1 MASSLPDVLYAL
13 SDPLRLRIVRQ
24 LAEEGDA
31 SCGTFEVRMPKSS
44 LSHHFKVLRD
54 AGVIGTYSEGVK
66 RINTLRRDELEY
78 ASSAQALEVR
88 RLERQREHAAHQ
100 RHARRFVGNPVR
112 GQRAHPAAALQGLQP
127 LRYATRLSSPKSA
140 A

>member
-66 RINTLRRDELEY
+66 RINTLRRDELD
-78 ASSAQALEVR
+78 ATFPGLLDAVLSA
-88 RLERQREHAAHQ
+88 
-100 RHARRFVGNPVR
+100 
-112 GQRAHPAAALQGLQP
+112 PAAKARKKKARG
-127 LRYATRLSSPKSA
+127 
-140 A
+140 